1 MPTKKSAS
9 RTKNTSGGK
18 KGTPKKTSP
27 KKPRKKNS
35 EPVFTLSS
43 LQRLILSIL
52 GRLAAALAL
61 LLIGWMVI
69 EGSTVYI
76 KSVHLPLKQLPANFA
91 GTRILYLSDVHLNSL
106 NSVGKVNSLMAELE
120 RLEPDLL
127 LLGGDYTSFDPLMR
141 VSAFFR
147 GEASPYAVEAEMR
160 DLFFLKLADFN
171 PSLGKFAVAG
181 EHDNLLERASGY
193 SLKEAAALGG
203 VTLLRNEAVRI
214 ELNGQALTLVG
225 VDDWSTGMQD
235 TRTPASL
242 VSAKECVIL
251 LSHNPEAIIS
261 LNNQPASDGMWID
274 LALTGHTHGGGI
286 SIFGAEL
293 FNPLG
298 RHERFLTGW
307 HRENVAKVLIS
318 AGVGGDFLPLRL
330 GATPEVH
337 LIELVPSN

>member
-1 MPTKKSAS
+1 MPAAKTKKSSKSSS
-9 RTKNTSGGK
+9 RAKTTSSK
-18 KGTPKKTSP
+18 
-27 KKPRKKNS
+27 KKPQRKQS
-35 EPVFTLSS
+35 ESTSLLSA
-43 LQRLILSIL
+43 LQRTILSIL
-52 GRLAAALAL
+52 GRIAVFLAVVV
-61 LLIGWMVI
+61 IGWMVM
-69 EGSTVYI
+69 EGSTVHI
-76 KSVHLPLKQLPANFA
+76 MSARLPLKQLPANFA

-147 GEASPYAVEAEMR
+147 RESSPYAVEAEMR
-160 DLFFLKLADFN
+160 DLFFLKLADFDA
-171 PSLGKFAVAG
+171 PLGKYAVAG
-181 EHDNLLERASGY
+181 EHDNLLERLSGY

-203 VTLLRNEAVRI
+203 VTLLRNEVVRI
-214 ELNGQALTLVG
+214 ERDGQTLTLVG
-225 VDDWSTGMQD
+225 VDDWSTGLQD

-274 LALTGHTHGGGI
+274 AALTGHTHGGGI
-286 SIFGAEL
+286 SPFGSEW

-298 RHERFLTGW
+298 RHERFRVGW
-307 HRENVAKVLIS
+307 HRENIAKVLIS
-318 AGVGGDFLPLRL
+318 SGVGNDFLPLRL
-330 GATPEVH
+330 GAAPEVH